1 MIRWAVQCLLSNQ
14 DIASSERQDNVSE
27 GHGRGGV
34 VVYRTK
40 YRHELDMVVDELEA
54 AGVAVRR
61 SIESPGGFHSA
72 VSLGGPVGLLPLAD
86 FLVVVSDDDVDRAKA
101 LIALLPIS
109 HET

>member
-1 MIRWAVQCLLSNQ
+1 M
-14 DIASSERQDNVSE
+14 SE

-40 YRHELDMVVDELEA
+40 YRHELDMVVDELET

-61 SIESPGGFHSA
+61 SIEGPGGFHSA

-101 LIALLPIS
+101 LIAPLPVS
-109 HET
+109 HEK